1 MQTPAENRRFIEKRH
16 HPRVA
21 LPYNILLNQG
31 LKSTDISDG
40 GLGIQTSQN
49 LKVGSFLQLNMDLS
63 TEQLS
68 VRARVMR
75 CSPSQSI
82 FVDCNIVGVMFVDL
96 PPSKLIRIRRFIEDL
111 RK

>member
-1 MQTPAENRRFIEKRH
+1 MQTTAENRRFIEKRR

-21 LPYNILLNQG
+21 LSRNILRNRG
-31 LKSTDISDG
+31 LKATDISDG
-40 GLGIQTSQN
+40 GLGIQTTQN
-49 LKVGSFLQLNMDLS
+49 LRVGSFLQLDLDLS

-75 CSPSQSI
+75 CAPSQSI

-96 PPSKLIRIRRFIEDL
+96 APSQLLLIRRFIESL
-111 RK
+111 RH